1 MGTTSNDTKA
11 ICKSINELAKEI
23 RWFRMLVDEIAM
35 AELGRRALE
44 ELAYEEE
51 QARQDP
57 PLPRIGGSGPDLLAG
72 GRLFQLWGLFL
83 RKGCRNDKKEVQRT
97 DFDAA
102 FCTGRA

>member
-23 RWFRMLVDEIAM
+23 RWFRMLVDEIAK

-51 QARQDP
+51 QARRDP
-57 PLPRIGGSGPDLLAG
+57 PSP
-72 GRLFQLWGLFL
+72 
-83 RKGCRNDKKEVQRT
+83 E
-97 DFDAA
+97 
-102 FCTGRA
+102 